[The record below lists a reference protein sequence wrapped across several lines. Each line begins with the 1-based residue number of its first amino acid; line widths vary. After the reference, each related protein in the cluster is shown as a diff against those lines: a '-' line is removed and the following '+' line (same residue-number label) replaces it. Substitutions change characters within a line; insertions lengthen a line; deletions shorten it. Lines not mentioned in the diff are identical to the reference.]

1 MRALLGTRLNE
12 LDALQSAGENIGLQ
26 YKQTLS
32 QLQDVD
38 YNKAISDLTQQKT
51 SLEAAQKSFLA
62 VSGLSLFNY
71 M

>member
-1 MRALLGTRLNE
+1 MGTRLNE
-12 LDALQSAGENIGLQ
+12 LDALQNAGESMGVQ
-26 YKQTLS
+26 YKETLS

-38 YNKAISDLTQQKT
+38 FNKAISDLNQQKT
-51 SLEAAQKSFLA
+51 SLEAAQKSFMA